1 MKRTISFTWSNP
13 GSEIEYQITG
23 VIHPDRAGK
32 IKIMKTSV
40 SFIHPVFKMVVAHGE
55 FVQQQGG
62 GKSLVIRAIL
72 NPRNK
77 DIQNS
82 FSAQELEK
90 VEALL
95 KENYHETNAI

>member
-1 MKRTISFTWSNP
+1 
-13 GSEIEYQITG
+13 
-23 VIHPDRAGK
+23 
-32 IKIMKTSV
+32 
-40 SFIHPVFKMVVAHGE
+40 MVVAHGE
-55 FVQQQGG
+55 FVQQQSG

-77 DIQNS
+77 DIQDS

>member
-1 MKRTISFTWSNP
+1 
-13 GSEIEYQITG
+13 
-23 VIHPDRAGK
+23 
-32 IKIMKTSV
+32 
-40 SFIHPVFKMVVAHGE
+40 MVVAHGE

-82 FSAQELEK
+82 FSPQELEK

-95 KENYHETNAI
+95 KENYRETNTI

>member
-1 MKRTISFTWSNP
+1 
-13 GSEIEYQITG
+13 
-23 VIHPDRAGK
+23 
-32 IKIMKTSV
+32 MKTSV

-95 KENYHETNAI
+95 KENYKAAAFESYDGEDCELEF

>member
-1 MKRTISFTWSNP
+1 
-13 GSEIEYQITG
+13 
-23 VIHPDRAGK
+23 
-32 IKIMKTSV
+32 MKTSV

-62 GKSLVIRAIL
+62 GKSLVIRAIW
-72 NPRNK
+72 NPKNK

-95 KENYHETNAI
+95 KENYRETNAI

>member
-1 MKRTISFTWSNP
+1 
-13 GSEIEYQITG
+13 
-23 VIHPDRAGK
+23 
-32 IKIMKTSV
+32 
-40 SFIHPVFKMVVAHGE
+40 MVVAHGE

>member
-1 MKRTISFTWSNP
+1 MF
-13 GSEIEYQITG
+13 GG
-23 VIHPDRAGK
+23 VINTLYICPIIHTKKCDT
-32 IKIMKTSV
+32 MKTSV

-55 FVQQQGG
+55 FVKQQGG
-62 GKSLVIRAIL
+62 GKSLVIRAIW
-72 NPRNK
+72 NPKNK

>member
-1 MKRTISFTWSNP
+1 
-13 GSEIEYQITG
+13 
-23 VIHPDRAGK
+23 
-32 IKIMKTSV
+32 
-40 SFIHPVFKMVVAHGE
+40 MVVAHGE

-62 GKSLVIRAIL
+62 SKSLVIRAIW
-72 NPRNK
+72 NPKNK

-95 KENYHETNAI
+95 KENYRETNAI

>member
-1 MKRTISFTWSNP
+1 
-13 GSEIEYQITG
+13 
-23 VIHPDRAGK
+23 
-32 IKIMKTSV
+32 MKTSV

-62 GKSLVIRAIL
+62 GKSLVIRAIW
-72 NPRNK
+72 NPKNK

-95 KENYHETNAI
+95 KENYKAAAFESYDGEDCELEF